1 MHLHR
6 ETKIPMSDGTQLSA
20 RIWLPDGSESSPV
33 PAVLEYIPYRKGDW
47 YARGDSMIHPY
58 FAQHGYAAVRVDLRG
73 SGDSEGLL
81 LDEYLQQEQDDACQ
95 VIAWIA
101 DQPWCS
107 GRVGMIGFSW
117 GGFAA
122 LQVAALRPPGLEA
135 IIPCHSTYN
144 RYLNDAHYLGGCVLA
159 SEMLSWSTTMA
170 AYLALP
176 PDPDTVG
183 DGWREMWDQRL
194 EAMEPPVHTW
204 LSHQRYDD
212 YWRHGSPCESYESIR
227 CAVYAV
233 GGTADPYVESV
244 PHLLEGLRC
253 PKKGLIGPWAHYYPF
268 AIEPGPQIGFLHE
281 CLRWWDHWLKDVD
294 NGIMDEPI
302 LTTWV
307 ADPTSAET
315 KDVLWPGRWVGL
327 TGWPPPGRSESR
339 MVLGDGTL
347 QQEEDAAES
356 EFGHAD
362 SRPATD
368 LQITGSQAAGL
379 ECGLWCPLGFPF
391 DLPPDQN
398 REDGLSLAFTSAPL
412 SHGIVLL
419 GWPTAVLSLRADRPV
434 ALVAVRLCAV
444 SPDGRSTLISRGVL
458 NLTHRDSHS
467 DPSPLVPG
475 HVYQVRVQLRAT
487 AQSVPTGH
495 RLRLAISPTYW
506 PWAWPSPEPV
516 RLTVSTAQSALELP
530 VHDGQG
536 DVEVPPFG
544 APEHAPPLP
553 TAIVTTSPSDWRI
566 THDVVTGRHDLEI
579 RMAPL
584 AGDAAAGRI
593 RLLDSGLEIE
603 ELQDD
608 RYTILEHDPL
618 SARVDCHR
626 SCHMERG
633 RWHAH
638 IEVESSLTSDSGHF
652 RLTHRLEATHQG
664 TVVFSRSWDRVIPR
678 DLL

>member
-1 MHLHR
+1 
-6 ETKIPMSDGTQLSA
+6 
-20 RIWLPDGSESSPV
+20 
-33 PAVLEYIPYRKGDW
+33 
-47 YARGDSMIHPY
+47 
-58 FAQHGYAAVRVDLRG
+58 
-73 SGDSEGLL
+73 
-81 LDEYLQQEQDDACQ
+81 
-95 VIAWIA
+95 
-101 DQPWCS
+101 
-107 GRVGMIGFSW
+107 
-117 GGFAA
+117 
-122 LQVAALRPPGLEA
+122 
-135 IIPCHSTYN
+135 
-144 RYLNDAHYLGGCVLA
+144 
-159 SEMLSWSTTMA
+159 
-170 AYLALP
+170 
-176 PDPDTVG
+176 
-183 DGWREMWDQRL
+183 
-194 EAMEPPVHTW
+194 
-204 LSHQRYDD
+204 
-212 YWRHGSPCESYESIR
+212 
-227 CAVYAV
+227 
-233 GGTADPYVESV
+233 
-244 PHLLEGLRC
+244 
-253 PKKGLIGPWAHYYPF
+253 
-268 AIEPGPQIGFLHE
+268 
-281 CLRWWDHWLKDVD
+281 VD

-307 ADPTSAET
+307 ADPTSAEP

-327 TGWPPPGRSESR
+327 TGWPPPGSSASR

-368 LQITGSQAAGL
+368 LHITGSQAAGL
-379 ECGLWCPLGFPF
+379 DCGLWCPLGFPF

-412 SHGIVLL
+412 SHEIVLL

-444 SPDGRSTLISRGVL
+444 GPDGRSTLISRGVL

-467 DPSPLVPG
+467 DPSPLDPG
-475 HVYQVRVQLRAT
+475 HLYQVRVQLRAT
-487 AQSVPTGH
+487 AQSVPMGH

-530 VHDGQG
+530 VHHGQG
-536 DVEVPPFG
+536 DIEVTPFG

-584 AGDAAAGRI
+584 AGDSAAGRI

-608 RYTILEHDPL
+608 RYTILEHYPL

-633 RWHAH
+633 PWSAH
-638 IEVESSLTSDSGHF
+638 VEVESSLTSDSDHF